1 VAYRSSKWQNKDL
14 PEIKILQVLL
24 FAFGFWMHRRMRVNI
39 TPEILLRAYA
49 AGVFPMSEG
58 ADDPGIFWV
67 DPELRGI
74 VPLDDFHVSRRLA
87 RTVRQD
93 VFEIRTDS
101 AFAEVIDGC
110 AASRARGGETWIN
123 RRIRA
128 LYGELFQQGHVHT
141 VEAWSG
147 SVLAGGLY
155 GVAIGRAFFGESM
168 FHNRTDAS
176 KVALV
181 HLVARL
187 HRAGFMLLDT
197 QFQTEHL
204 AQFGTRE
211 VARADYQ
218 AMLELALTS
227 GTVDWTR
234 CRAPMTGLQAL
245 EEIGLARRPLPV

>member
-1 VAYRSSKWQNKDL
+1 
-14 PEIKILQVLL
+14 
-24 FAFGFWMHRRMRVNI
+24 MHRGMRVNI
-39 TPEILLRAYA
+39 TPDILLRAYA

-110 AASRARGGETWIN
+110 AATRARGGETWIN

-187 HRAGFMLLDT
+187 LAGGFVLLDT
-197 QFQTEHL
+197 QFQTDHL
-204 AQFGTRE
+204 SQFGTRE
-211 VARADYQ
+211 IERETYR
-218 AMLELALTS
+218 AMLRLAIDGPVATWQSADTPRNGTEALALINAA
-227 GTVDWTR
+227 TR
-234 CRAPMTGLQAL
+234 T
-245 EEIGLARRPLPV
+245 